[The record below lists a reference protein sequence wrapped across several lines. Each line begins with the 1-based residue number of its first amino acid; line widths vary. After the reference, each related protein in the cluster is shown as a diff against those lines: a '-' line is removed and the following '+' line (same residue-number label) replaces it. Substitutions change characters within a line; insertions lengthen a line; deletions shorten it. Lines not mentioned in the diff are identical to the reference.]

1 MDLLADA
8 SNRLGALQPSTKI
21 SSKRQRLEQL
31 QSQQATFHHVVSRA
45 GIRGLTADDEDAHQL
60 PALEVDDPRQARRQL
75 AADLASPTAREAFLD
90 SLGEVLAAEELL
102 HKCLL
107 PITVCVQVSY
117 ATGDSLIRML
127 LNMPCLQQQLAERLL
142 QKLPEY
148 SQAECEEEGA
158 GGSSS
163 SLPSLILGQLRWLEV
178 VADAERLTAAVLEV
192 LPVCSPAIQQQLL
205 GFLPEVVLP
214 QDHEVVVDQLRALLE
229 QDLAF
234 MASVLDCISNMT
246 LEQRLQDHVLSMLL
260 GQLAAVEVEDLPALV
275 KYLLG
280 SATKANAVQI
290 LTAVRNGLHFINP
303 SDPRMPVPDRKQKG
317 VLQPASRSPEVL
329 LVKELTAALQA
340 NEDVAAACLK
350 LQAQLQAPAA
360 HRCFDLLAL
369 LALHARGG
377 ASRKAAEQCLRRKL
391 LEGHATAAWISRSL
405 QGHQAAFHELVP
417 SLLALAE
424 SWARAREPTLTAAA
438 AHLYVHLFV
447 GSGGSLERQQVLQ
460 ALHGHLG
467 SGVAG
472 EQDAALQALS
482 ALAAAHRPLLGQY
495 SSYLANVLDHLEGF
509 SDSQLRQVFAMFA
522 ALTAVQPAAASS
534 SSSAAAA
541 AGGTQLQDELHIT
554 ITKALSH
561 SHPGYKRIGVV
572 GSLALLGQAAAEHE
586 LLADADGTAAER
598 HKEAWIGRAENMF
611 AQCQAHPGVLAF
623 MMDQWA
629 ELLEQQG
636 PAAAAAAAAEGQQ
649 QAEQAAAVTPK
660 PMLEW
665 LSEKLQ
671 DLLNSMFFAD
681 YCQGVPDTQ
690 DAQQADAH
698 TPPQPDIQLD
708 DSNIKGQLW
717 FNLDSAFSP
726 IYIQILPLAASKDP
740 LRRAAPAWMP
750 SALRLLAA
758 ALQQLSAGD
767 LNNIDALLGCP
778 LAMPDARMFTDGR
791 WEALPLPSK
800 ACMLTCLLHAIC
812 WLREVVAVFAPGV
825 GADVL
830 GATAGT
836 ATQSTAAAAPAAA
849 AALRRPPAAAGKA
862 AAKQAEGPTFTHA
875 EAMAK
880 LRCLRLPASFA
891 LNTCLP
897 PQMLLAS
904 LLPATHLAVD
914 LQAKLK
920 LLTHLGTALSVIRQP
935 PEPGREVLLEGLPGA
950 ASKIEDPLYELLP
963 VNAVVDALPAA
974 HSLATACLQT
984 FTLLLSCHKELPE
997 ALQLQVLAAL
1007 AQQQQQPAD
1016 QVNEALLQLLVAC
1029 FKACRK
1035 HFCRASG
1042 NSSLQLEL
1050 AVLSLLQGITTH
1062 PVAAAS
1068 RYHATMGQ
1076 KLSAA
1081 ADALLKE
1088 SWQQEDEAEDESA
1101 KTFTWKGATAA
1112 ISQLLGVLVSHAPD
1126 PSQQVLGLAGVLGA
1140 MPDKV
1145 PAKEQLQ
1152 PCGGY
1157 AALCSATMNTWY
1169 KVVFEQ
1175 LVSYWETVVADCQRL
1190 MPAAAGGRAGSRAQ
1204 QQQQQQQQSQTMP
1217 DWESLQVEELLARA
1231 QCCCQAFAGLVQL
1244 TKAHPSRTG
1253 LLSSALKLGG
1263 QFVDALLRGLAFW
1276 RALYASGQEGAF
1288 RALIKEV
1295 QKGTK
1300 QLQTVCNEAKA
1311 RGAAPLLSRA
1321 PATKRSLERFLF
1333 EMKAFLYEVG
1343 QQELFYLGQL
1353 KHRDLE
1359 GNCVGSQLCE
1369 EQEEE
1374 EDENDDEP
1382 GDYDAGEDDQEDG
1395 VAE

>member
-1 MDLLADA
+1 
-8 SNRLGALQPSTKI
+8 
-21 SSKRQRLEQL
+21 
-31 QSQQATFHHVVSRA
+31 
-45 GIRGLTADDEDAHQL
+45 
-60 PALEVDDPRQARRQL
+60 
-75 AADLASPTAREAFLD
+75 
-90 SLGEVLAAEELL
+90 
-102 HKCLL
+102 
-107 PITVCVQVSY
+107 
-117 ATGDSLIRML
+117 ML
-127 LNMPCLQQQLAERLL
+127 LQ
-142 QKLPEY
+142 
-148 SQAECEEEGA
+148 
-158 GGSSS
+158 
-163 SLPSLILGQLRWLEV
+163 V
-178 VADAERLTAAVLEV
+178 
-192 LPVCSPAIQQQLL
+192 
-205 GFLPEVVLP
+205 
-214 QDHEVVVDQLRALLE
+214 
-229 QDLAF
+229 
-234 MASVLDCISNMT
+234 
-246 LEQRLQDHVLSMLL
+246 
-260 GQLAAVEVEDLPALV
+260 
-275 KYLLG
+275 
-280 SATKANAVQI
+280 
-290 LTAVRNGLHFINP
+290 LTAVRGGLHFVNP

-340 NEDVAAACLK
+340 NEEVAAACLK

-360 HRCFDLLAL
+360 HRGFDLLAL

-377 ASRKAAEQCLRRKL
+377 ASRKAVEQCLKRKL
-391 LEGHATAAWISRSL
+391 LDGHGNASWISR
-405 QGHQAAFHELVP
+405 
-417 SLLALAE
+417 
-424 SWARAREPTLTAAA
+424 AREATLTAAA
-438 AHLYVHLFV
+438 AQLYLDLFV
-447 GSGGSLERQQVLQ
+447 GSAGTLERQQVLQ

-472 EQDAALQALS
+472 EQDAALQAL
-482 ALAAAHRPLLGQY
+482 ANLAVSQRPLLAQY

-509 SDSQLRQVFAMFA
+509 SNSQLRQVFAMFA
-522 ALTAVQPAAASS
+522 ALTAVQPAAGSS

-541 AGGTQLQDELHIT
+541 GGTRLQDELQIT

-572 GSLALLGQAAAEHE
+572 GSLALLKQQAAEHE
-586 LLADADGTAAER
+586 LLADSDGAAADR
-598 HKEAWIGRAENMF
+598 HKEAWMGRADNMF

-636 PAAAAAAAAEGQQ
+636 PAAAVAADGQQPQEGAAA
-649 QAEQAAAVTPK
+649 TPK

-681 YCQGVPDTQ
+681 YCQGMPDTQ
-690 DAQQADAH
+690 DEQQAGAH

-726 IYIQILPLAASKDP
+726 IYIQVLPLAASRDP
-740 LRRAAPAWMP
+740 LKRAAPAWMP

-758 ALQQLSAGD
+758 VLQQLSAGD

-778 LAMPDARMFTDGR
+778 LAMPAARMFTDGR
-791 WEALPLPSK
+791 WEGLPLPSK
-800 ACMLTCLLHAIC
+800 VCVLTSLLHAIC

-836 ATQSTAAAAPAAA
+836 TSQAAVENLADTQNKLLMRLAQLRVLEALYQHLATNCPAAAQQLPDMACPLLLSTGRAAAA
-849 AALRRPPAAAGKA
+849 AALRKPPAAAGKA
-862 AAKQAEGPTFTHA
+862 AAKQTEGPTFTPA

-920 LLTHLGTALSVIRQP
+920 LLVTKARRPAGLMPPPAPAAAAAAAAGPGGLLGPVCMPAAGGVPACLQGVGLQELVQQQLPMLPALQMHLSTALSVIRQP

-950 ASKIEDPLYELLP
+950 TSKVEDPVYQLMA
-963 VNAVVDALPAA
+963 VGAVVDALPAA
-974 HSLATACLQT
+974 HSLAMACMQT
-984 FTLLLSCHKELPE
+984 FTLLLGCHKELPE
-997 ALQLQVLAAL
+997 PLQLQVLAAL
-1007 AQQQQQPAD
+1007 AQQQRQQQQPAD
-1016 QVNEALLQLLVAC
+1016 QASEELLQLLVAS

-1042 NSSLQLEL
+1042 GSSLQLEL
-1050 AVLSLLQGITTH
+1050 AVLSLLQAITTH

-1068 RYHATMGQ
+1068 RYHGTMGQ

-1088 SWQQEDEAEDESA
+1088 SWQQEDEADEQSA
-1101 KTFTWKGATAA
+1101 KVFTWKGATVA
-1112 ISQLLGVLVSHAPD
+1112 ITQLLTVLVSHAAD
-1126 PSQQVLGLAGVLGA
+1126 PSQQVLGLVEVLGGV
-1140 MPDKV
+1140 PDKV
-1145 PAKEQLQ
+1145 PAREQAD

-1175 LVSYWETVVADCQRL
+1175 LVSYWETVVGDCQRL
-1190 MPAAAGGRAGSRAQ
+1190 MPAAAGGRPGSRAQ
-1204 QQQQQQQQSQTMP
+1204 QQQQQNQMP
-1217 DWESLQVEELLARA
+1217 DWESPQVVGPLGRA
-1231 QCCCQAFAGLVQL
+1231 QACCQAFAGLVQL
-1244 TKAHPSRTG
+1244 TKKHPARTG
-1253 LLSSALKLGG
+1253 LLSCALKVGG
-1263 QFVDALLRGLAFW
+1263 QFVDVLLKGLAFW
-1276 RALYASGQEGAF
+1276 RALYASGQEQAF
-1288 RALIKEV
+1288 RSLIKEV

-1300 QLQTVCNEAKA
+1300 QLQTICNEAKA
-1311 RGAAPLLSRA
+1311 RGTAPLLARA
-1321 PATKRSLERFLF
+1321 PAAKRSLERFLF
-1333 EMKAFLYEVG
+1333 EVKAFLYEAG

-1369 EQEEE
+1369 EQEED
-1374 EDENDDEP
+1374 EDEIDDEA
-1382 GDYDAGEDDQEDG
+1382 GDYDAGHDDQEG
-1395 VAE
+1395 SAAE